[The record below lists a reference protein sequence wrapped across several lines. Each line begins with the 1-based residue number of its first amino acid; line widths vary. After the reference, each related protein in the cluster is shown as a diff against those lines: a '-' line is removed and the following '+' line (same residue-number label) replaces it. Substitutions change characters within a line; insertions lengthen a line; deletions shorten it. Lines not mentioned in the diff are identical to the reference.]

1 MVAGLLKFLKRSD
14 TAEQPMARRAATD
27 GDGQMLQRRKK
38 RTLHSA
44 KGELERVA
52 SQLSLDGL
60 LDSKFV
66 DEAIAR
72 SRQTMPARTPRR
84 SNHVPRAILEQA
96 LRNLPRREMKE
107 DAAEHGHLDNEDN
120 TDEANDLNEAEAEE
134 EENPQASYRRTCWL

>member
-1 MVAGLLKFLKRSD
+1 MVAGLLKLLKRSD
-14 TAEQPMARRAATD
+14 TAEQPTMRRAATAE
-27 GDGQMLQRRKK
+27 DGQLQRRKK
-38 RTLHSA
+38 RSLRSA
-44 KGELERVA
+44 KGELEKVA

-60 LDSKFV
+60 LESKFV

-84 SNHVPRAILEQA
+84 SNHVPKAILEQA
-96 LRNLPRREMKE
+96 LRNLPSRDMKE
-107 DAAEHGHLDNEDN
+107 DAAEQQHLDNEDN

>member
-1 MVAGLLKFLKRSD
+1 MVAGLLKLLKRSD
-14 TAEQPMARRAATD
+14 TAEQPTMRRAATAE
-27 GDGQMLQRRKK
+27 DGQLQRRKK
-38 RTLHSA
+38 RSLRSA
-44 KGELERVA
+44 KGELEKVA

-60 LDSKFV
+60 LESKFV

-96 LRNLPRREMKE
+96 LRNFPRREMKE

-120 TDEANDLNEAEAEE
+120 TDEANSLNEAEAEE
-134 EENPQASYRRTCWL
+134 EDNPQVGYSFV

>member
-84 SNHVPRAILEQA
+84 SNHVPKAILEQA
-96 LRNLPRREMKE
+96 LRNLPSRDMKE
-107 DAAEHGHLDNEDN
+107 DAAEQQHLDNEDN
-120 TDEANDLNEAEAEE
+120 TDDEANSLNEAEAEE
-134 EENPQASYRRTCWL
+134 EDNPQVGYSFV